1 MDITWHG
8 ANCVSFKERTTTV
21 LYDPW
26 EPVPTSVPPSKA
38 DQIALFDQSHQTQL
52 ALVTE
57 QQPTALHPDF
67 ASQLVVSSRPVTAE
81 DGLDDLP
88 GHPRVVASPGEFEV
102 RGTYVQ
108 SFRVA
113 PKPEDQADPDFS
125 QLRMAHHM
133 DFGAVRITH
142 LALPGAVFRPRDQ
155 QLVGALVDNR
165 TDILILPIGSGA
177 DKDMA
182 WVLDTCRRLEPSYCI
197 PVDWREPDL
206 EEVSQALRTLGT
218 LNSEPQRRFR
228 TARGSKAADNLGGMT
243 TVILAETP
251 VARR

>member
-8 ANCVSFKERTTTV
+8 ANCVSFKERNTTV

-26 EPVPTSVPPSKA
+26 EPAPFGPGTTA
-38 DQIALFDQSHQTQL
+38 QNTLFDGVDTGAAAEEPPV
-52 ALVTE
+52 ALE
-57 QQPTALHPDF
+57 PDF
-67 ASQLVVSSRPVTAE
+67 DSQLVVSSRPVAE
-81 DGLDDLP
+81 EDVLGGLP

-113 PKPEDQADPDFS
+113 PKPKDQADPDFS
-125 QLRMAHHM
+125 ELRMAHHM
-133 DFGAVRITH
+133 DFGTVRITH
-142 LALPGAVFRPRDQ
+142 LAMPGAVFRARDQ

-177 DKDMA
+177 DKDMT
-182 WVLDTCRRLEPSYCI
+182 WVVDTCRRLEPGYCI
-197 PVDWREPDL
+197 PVAWQESDL
-206 EEVSQALRTLGT
+206 EEVTQALRTLGT
-218 LNSEPQRRFR
+218 INSEPQRRFR

-243 TVILAETP
+243 TVILAEAP
-251 VARR
+251 VSRR

>member
-8 ANCVSFKERTTTV
+8 ANCVSFKERNTTV

-26 EPVPTSVPPSKA
+26 EPDPAAFVPDTVAQPSFFDGA
-38 DQIALFDQSHQTQL
+38 ETQPALEAQPA
-52 ALVTE
+52 ALR
-57 QQPTALHPDF
+57 PDF
-67 ASQLVVSSRPVTAE
+67 NSQLVVSSRPVTEA
-81 DGLDDLP
+81 DGLGGLP

>member
-8 ANCVSFKERTTTV
+8 ANCVSFKERTTMV

-26 EPVPTSVPPSKA
+26 EPVPALTPPNKA
-38 DQIALFDQSHQTQL
+38 DQIALFDQSDQTQP

-57 QQPTALHPDF
+57 LQPTALQPDF
-67 ASQLVVSSRPVTAE
+67 NSQLVVSSRPVMET
-81 DGLDDLP
+81 DGLDSLP
-88 GHPRVVASPGEFEV
+88 GHPRVVASPGEYEV

-113 PKPEDQADPDFS
+113 PKPTDQAAADFS

-133 DFGAVRITH
+133 DFGTVRITH
-142 LALPGAVFRPRDQ
+142 LAMPGAVFRPRDQ

-182 WVLDTCRRLEPSYCI
+182 WVMDTCRRLEPSYCI
-197 PVDWREPDL
+197 PVDWQEPDL

-218 LNSEPQRRFR
+218 INSEPQRRFR

-251 VARR
+251 VSRR

>member
-26 EPVPTSVPPSKA
+26 EPVPTAVVPDTVAQPSF
-38 DQIALFDQSHQTQL
+38 FDGTKTQL
-52 ALVTE
+52 ALETK
-57 QQPTALHPDF
+57 TAALHPDF
-67 ASQLVVSSRPVTAE
+67 ASQLVISSRPVTEE
-81 DGLDDLP
+81 DELDSLP
-88 GHPRVVASPGEFEV
+88 GQPRVVASPGEFEV

-113 PKPEDQADPDFS
+113 PKPTDQDAADFS

-133 DFGAVRITH
+133 DFGTVRITH
-142 LALPGAVFRPRDQ
+142 LAMPGAVFRPRDQ

-177 DKDMA
+177 DKDMV
-182 WVLDTCRRLEPSYCI
+182 WVMDICRRLEPSYCI
-197 PVDWREPDL
+197 PVDWQEPDL

-218 LNSEPQRRFR
+218 INSEPQRRFR

-251 VARR
+251 VSRR

>member
-26 EPVPTSVPPSKA
+26 EPVPTLTPPNKA
-38 DQIALFDQSHQTQL
+38 DQIALFDPSHQTQP

-57 QQPTALHPDF
+57 PQPVVLQPDF
-67 ASQLVVSSRPVTAE
+67 NSQLVVSSRPVTKA
-81 DGLDDLP
+81 DGLDSLP
-88 GHPRVVASPGEFEV
+88 GQPHVVARPGEFEV

-113 PKPEDQADPDFS
+113 PKPADQAAADFS

-133 DFGAVRITH
+133 DFGTVRITH
-142 LALPGAVFRPRDQ
+142 LAMPGAVFRPRDQ

-165 TDILILPIGSGA
+165 TDILILPIGSGG
-177 DKDMA
+177 DVDMN
-182 WVLDTCRRLEPSYCI
+182 WVMETCRRLEPSYCI

-218 LNSEPQRRFR
+218 INSEPQRRFR
-228 TARGSKAADNLGGMT
+228 TARGAKAADNLGGMT

>member
-8 ANCVSFKERTTTV
+8 ANCVSFKERTTMV

-26 EPVPTSVPPSKA
+26 EPVPALTPPNKA
-38 DQIALFDQSHQTQL
+38 DQIALFDQSHQTQP

-57 QQPTALHPDF
+57 LQPTALQPDF
-67 ASQLVVSSRPVTAE
+67 DSQLVVSSRPVTE
-81 DGLDDLP
+81 TDGLDSLP
-88 GHPRVVASPGEFEV
+88 GHPRVVASPGEYEV

-113 PKPEDQADPDFS
+113 PKPTDQAAADFS
-125 QLRMAHHM
+125 RLRMAHHM
-133 DFGAVRITH
+133 DFGTVRITH
-142 LALPGAVFRPRDQ
+142 LAMPGAVFRPRDR

-182 WVLDTCRRLEPSYCI
+182 WVMDTCRRLEPSYCI
-197 PVDWREPDL
+197 PVDWQEADL

-218 LNSEPQRRFR
+218 INSEPQRRFR

-251 VARR
+251 VSRR

>member
-8 ANCVSFKERTTTV
+8 ANCVSFKERNTTV

-26 EPVPTSVPPSKA
+26 GPEPTAVVPDAVAQPSF
-38 DQIALFDQSHQTQL
+38 FDGTETQL
-52 ALVTE
+52 ALETRTTV
-57 QQPTALHPDF
+57 LHPDF
-67 ASQLVVSSRPVTAE
+67 NSQLVVSSRPVAE
-81 DGLDDLP
+81 EDVLGGLP

-113 PKPEDQADPDFS
+113 PQATDQADPDFS
-125 QLRMAHHM
+125 ELRMAHHM
-133 DFGAVRITH
+133 DFGTVRITH
-142 LALPGAVFRPRDQ
+142 LAMPGAVFRARDQ

-165 TDILILPIGSGA
+165 TDILILPIGSGE
-177 DKDMA
+177 DKDLKWA
-182 WVLDTCRRLEPSYCI
+182 LETCRRLEPGYCI
-197 PVDWREPDL
+197 PVAWQEADL
-206 EEVSQALRTLGT
+206 EAVSQTLRTLGT
-218 LNSEPQRRFR
+218 INSEPQRRFR

-251 VARR
+251 VSRG